1 VIEEYKGRIPE
12 NILDKVDKEV
22 KKRKLNKTQLKQIL
36 EEVENQYKNAK
47 ISPGEAIGVITAE
60 SFGEPSTQMTL
71 NVFHFAGV
79 AEMSVTVGLPRLI
92 EIFDARRTPSTP
104 MMSVYLNGK
113 YARDK
118 ELARDV
124 AAKIKETKLE
134 EIASEFLLDVVNL
147 NIHVSLKKDGMKHLG
162 ITEAVLL
169 KTLSKSLKN
178 VNIKLKNNVLV
189 LKDTKQINLQELY
202 KLKEKLKKVLIQGV
216 KGVKQVLPVIIKNTN
231 EFMIVTAGTNLKG
244 VLKLE
249 EVDDTR
255 TISNDLF
262 EVADVLGIEA
272 ARQVII
278 DEAIKVIQEQGL
290 DVDIRHIMLV
300 ADMMTNSGV
309 VKGITRSGIT
319 GGKESV
325 LARASFETP
334 LKHIVDAAFV
344 GDEDELNSVIENVM
358 LNQPVPLGTG
368 LPGLL
373 AKMVN
378 NVKKENDSK

>member
-1 VIEEYKGRIPE
+1 MIEEYKGRIPG
-12 NILDKVDKEV
+12 NILDKVEKEV

-104 MMSVYLNGK
+104 MMSIYLKGK
-113 YARDK
+113 YAKDK
-118 ELARDV
+118 ELARNV

-134 EIASEFLLDVVNL
+134 EIASEFLLDIVNL
-147 NIHVSLKKDGMKHLG
+147 NIHVTLKKDSMKHLG
-162 ITEAVLL
+162 VTEAALL

-178 VNIKLKNNVLV
+178 VNIKIKDDTLV
-189 LKDTKQINLQELY
+189 LKDTKHSNLQELY

-249 EVDDTR
+249 EVDDIR
-255 TISNDLF
+255 TVSNDLF

-272 ARQVII
+272 ARQIII

-373 AKMVN
+373 AKMV
-378 NVKKENDSK
+378 KKENDSK